1 MLRGCVLYDFF
12 SGSLLKV
19 WFMVQNVFISVNVP
33 RGLEK
38 SYILLLLDGVFH
50 RCQSIQLM
58 VLFRSSV
65 SFLIFCWISTH
76 FQWVCRFLFAVVSF
90 CLLLRVY
97 TLRIVMSFWRPDP
110 FIIMQYP
117 SSFLIIVLALNSVL
131 SQINIATPPFF

>member
-33 RGLEK
+33 QGLEK
-38 SYILLLLDGVFH
+38 NCILLLLDGVFY
-50 RCQSIQLM
+50 RCQSNQLM

-90 CLLLRVY
+90 CHIYPDVLLIGIYALK
-97 TLRIVMSFWRPDP
+97 
-110 FIIMQYP
+110 IIMP
-117 SSFLIIVLALNSVL
+117 SWKIDPSVIYAMSLFIPNNFLHSEFCIALG
-131 SQINIATPPFF
+131 